1 MSAPTPRIPYYK
13 IAPDAMNAMLA
24 LEKYLH
30 GSSLEPMLIHLVKLR
45 ASQINGCAYCI
56 DMHAKDLLAG
66 GETMQRIYGLDAW
79 REAPYYT
86 ERERAALEW
95 AEAVTLINQTH
106 AEDAAYE
113 AARKHFNE
121 QELVDLTWV
130 LAAIAAWNRVAIAFR
145 SPAGSYQP
153 PKAPSQ
159 RVTV

>member
-1 MSAPTPRIPYYK
+1 MTPRIPFYEVAPEPYK
-13 IAPDAMNAMLA
+13 AMVA

-30 GSSLEPMLIHLVKLR
+30 QSSIEPMLLHLVKLR

-79 REAPYYT
+79 REAPYYS

-95 AEAVTLINQTH
+95 TEAITQISHTH
-106 AEDAAYE
+106 ADDPIYE
-113 AARKHFNE
+113 SAKKHFNK
-121 QELVDLTWV
+121 QELVDLTWLV
-130 LAAIAAWNRVAIAFR
+130 ATINSWNRLAIAFR

-153 PKAPSQ
+153 PRKTETRQ
-159 RVTV
+159 TV